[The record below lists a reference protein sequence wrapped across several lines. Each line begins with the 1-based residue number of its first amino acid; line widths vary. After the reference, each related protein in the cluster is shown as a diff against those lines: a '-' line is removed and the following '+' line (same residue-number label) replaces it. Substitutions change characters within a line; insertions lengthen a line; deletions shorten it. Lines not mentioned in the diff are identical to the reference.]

1 MRKDTYFSCFVV
13 ILCCFVVFISNYYSK
28 TIRPKPYFN
37 QEFVKGRIIEV
48 LDEQIEEDPVV
59 EGRFLGRQNINVEIL
74 EGSSKGEIFNIN
86 NTLSKRHNV
95 LTKKNMKAIFTV
107 RESNDKKV
115 VWLYNHH
122 RSIYTHILIFIFM
135 SLILILGGLKGF
147 KSILA
152 LIFTGIMLI
161 CVLIPLLFAGYEPIP
176 LAISIVSL
184 IIFISF
190 LLIGGINKKSLI
202 AILGTFF
209 GIITAGILSYAFGNL
224 ASLNGVNM
232 ENGEQV
238 LYLAQD
244 YQIKIKGLM
253 FIAILIA
260 SLGAIMDVSMSIAS
274 ASDELIRQNQKIK
287 EKDLFLSLMNI
298 GKDLMGTMTNTLILA
313 FAGSS
318 LTLIM
323 MIWGYQMRYTQ
334 FMNIPMIAIEAVQAF
349 SGSIGILLTVPFT
362 SMVAVSTLKY
372 RRRKTNEVKK
382 SSCFN

>member
-1 MRKDTYFSCFVV
+1 MNKDTIFSCFVIV
-13 ILCCFVVFISNYYSK
+13 LCFIIVFLSRSFSQQ
-28 TIRPKPYFN
+28 IRPKPYFN
-37 QEFVKGRIIEV
+37 QEFVKGRIVELV
-48 LDEQIEEDPVV
+48 DENLEKDPIV
-59 EGRFLGRQNINVEIL
+59 EGRFLGTQNINVEIL
-74 EGSSKGEIFNIN
+74 EGSSKGEMFNIN

-95 LTKKNMKAIFTV
+95 LTRENMIAIFTV
-107 RESNDKKV
+107 RHRNGEKI

-122 RSIYTHILIFIFM
+122 RSFYTHILIAIFLA
-135 SLILILGGLKGF
+135 LILILAGIKGF
-147 KSILA
+147 KSILS
-152 LIFTGIMLI
+152 LIFTGIMLVF
-161 CVLIPLLFAGYEPIP
+161 VLIPLLFAAYEPIP
-176 LAISIVSL
+176 LAISVASV

-190 LLIGGINKKSLI
+190 FLIAGINKKSLI

-209 GIITAGILSYAFGNL
+209 GIISAGLFSYVFGNL
-224 ASLNGVNM
+224 ASLNGINM

-253 FIAILIA
+253 FISILIA

-274 ASDELIRQNQKIK
+274 ASDELIKQSPEIE
-287 EKDLFLSLMNI
+287 EKALFISLMNI

-323 MIWGYQMRYTQ
+323 MIWGYQMTYMQ

-362 SMVAVSTLKY
+362 SVVAVSILKY
-372 RRRKTNEVKK
+372 KRRKANGVEK